1 MSENIPKLRFPGFTE
16 PWEQRKFK
24 EVLTVSSGRDYK
36 HLNEG
41 DIPVYGTG
49 GYMLSVDGALSWEND
64 AIGIGRKGTIDKPYI
79 LKAPFWTVDT
89 LFYSIPKQDFDLNF
103 VFDLFQIIDWK
114 LKDEST
120 GVPSLSKTTIDKTQV
135 WVPSYEEQV
144 AIGCTLATFD
154 NLITLHQR
162 KLEHLKKLKSGLLQ
176 KMFPKDGETIP
187 EVRFPGFTGDWEQRK
202 LGELMESMEYGLN
215 ASATQFDGENRYL
228 RITDIDDETRK
239 YTGTNPVSPDVN
251 LEKAENYA
259 LREGDI
265 LFARTG
271 ASVGKTYKYQ
281 KEDGKVYFAG
291 YLIRG
296 RLKPKENVDFIY
308 QQTLTAEFSKFVKA
322 TSQRSG
328 QPGVNANE
336 YSRYSVWAAPM
347 EEADRVGSLF
357 EELDRRYTLH
367 QRKLDHLKRLKQG
380 LLQQMFV

>member
-16 PWEQRKFK
+16 P
-24 EVLTVSSGRDYK
+24 
-36 HLNEG
+36 
-41 DIPVYGTG
+41 
-49 GYMLSVDGALSWEND
+49 
-64 AIGIGRKGTIDKPYI
+64 
-79 LKAPFWTVDT
+79 
-89 LFYSIPKQDFDLNF
+89 
-103 VFDLFQIIDWK
+103 
-114 LKDEST
+114 
-120 GVPSLSKTTIDKTQV
+120 
-135 WVPSYEEQV
+135 
-144 AIGCTLATFD
+144 
-154 NLITLHQR
+154 
-162 KLEHLKKLKSGLLQ
+162 
-176 KMFPKDGETIP
+176 
-187 EVRFPGFTGDWEQRK
+187 WEQRK

-228 RITDIDDETRK
+228 RITDIDEETRK

>member
-1 MSENIPKLRFPGFTE
+1 
-16 PWEQRKFK
+16 
-24 EVLTVSSGRDYK
+24 
-36 HLNEG
+36 
-41 DIPVYGTG
+41 
-49 GYMLSVDGALSWEND
+49 MLSVDGALSWEND

>member
-16 PWEQRKFK
+16 P
-24 EVLTVSSGRDYK
+24 
-36 HLNEG
+36 
-41 DIPVYGTG
+41 
-49 GYMLSVDGALSWEND
+49 
-64 AIGIGRKGTIDKPYI
+64 
-79 LKAPFWTVDT
+79 
-89 LFYSIPKQDFDLNF
+89 
-103 VFDLFQIIDWK
+103 
-114 LKDEST
+114 
-120 GVPSLSKTTIDKTQV
+120 
-135 WVPSYEEQV
+135 
-144 AIGCTLATFD
+144 
-154 NLITLHQR
+154 
-162 KLEHLKKLKSGLLQ
+162 
-176 KMFPKDGETIP
+176 
-187 EVRFPGFTGDWEQRK
+187 WEQRK

-367 QRKLDHLKRLKQG
+367 QRKLEHLKKLKSGLLQKMFPKDGETIPEVRFPGFTGDWEQRKFKEVLTVSSGRDYKHLNEGDIPVYGTGGYMLSVDGALSWENDAIGIGRKGTIDKPYILKAPFWTVDTLFYSIPKQDFDLNFVFDLFQIIDWKLKDESTGVPSLSKTTIDKTQVWVPSYEEQVAIGCTLATFDNLITLHQRKLDHLKRLKQG